1 MMQQQSEFANVVWAH
16 WQILL
21 STSNVAWCAS
31 ELWIFVR
38 DLRRAK
44 GARTDRFSLL
54 IILLAIVL
62 IGEVFPSFRSFF
74 SFANLPDGDQGAV
87 RFSAGIVLM
96 WIGFVYRQ
104 WSVAT
109 LGSLF
114 RTTVFVQDDHRL
126 ITHGVYGSIRHPSYT
141 GLMLT
146 VLGDGLI
153 MGNWLSLVACVGVML
168 LALGWRMHV
177 EEQAMRNRFGGEYDN
192 YVERSWAIIPF
203 VW

>member
-1 MMQQQSEFANVVWAH
+1 MPQQSEFANFVWAH

-21 STSNVAWCAS
+21 WTSIKAWWLS

-44 GARTDRFSLL
+44 GARSDRFSLL
-54 IILLAIVL
+54 IILLAIV
-62 IGEVFPSFRSFF
+62 ISTGVFPSFRSLFP
-74 SFANLPDGDQGAV
+74 FANLPDGNSGAV

-109 LGSLF
+109 LGPLF

-126 ITHGVYGSIRHPSYT
+126 ITHGVYSWIRHPSYA
-141 GLMLT
+141 GLLLT
-146 VLGDGLI
+146 VLGNSLTF
-153 MGNWLSLVACVGVML
+153 GNWLSLVAGIGVML
-168 LALGWRMHV
+168 LALAWRMHV